1 MLYCCN
7 NIIFKS
13 LDSVF
18 KFELYSLPVC
28 GREDENRQTSRE
40 KEWMVSSWVMQQRET
55 KTVFLCFNSLTSLF
69 WSEMIEAFNISV
81 CASRKCKSVC
91 VTVQSAARW
100 HKRSHDFVA
109 YAWPFPISSLR
120 VWCAHWG
127 ARTKRY
133 DSMQSCAYVGS
144 GPRDKK
150 APELK
155 TFSIFCARVAAVT

>member
-18 KFELYSLPVC
+18 KFELYSFPVC
-28 GREDENRQTSRE
+28 GHEDENRQMSRE
-40 KEWMVSSWVMQQRET
+40 KEWMVSLWVKQQRET
-55 KTVFLCFNSLTSLF
+55 KTVFLCLTLLLLCSGVKWLKPLICPSVLLCSLQPDGINALMTLWHTRDLF
-69 WSEMIEAFNISV
+69 PAHPWG
-81 CASRKCKSVC
+81 
-91 VTVQSAARW
+91 
-100 HKRSHDFVA
+100 FVA
-109 YAWPFPISSLR
+109 LIEEHVLR
-120 VWCAHWG
+120 DMILCRVVHML
-127 ARTKRY
+127 
-133 DSMQSCAYVGS
+133 DQ